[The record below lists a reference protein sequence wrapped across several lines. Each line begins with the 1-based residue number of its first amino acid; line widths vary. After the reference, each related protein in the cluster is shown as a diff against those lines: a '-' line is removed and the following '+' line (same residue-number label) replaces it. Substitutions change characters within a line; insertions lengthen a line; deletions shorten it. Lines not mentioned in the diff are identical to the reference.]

1 MFIVSVIAISLII
14 VVLFIKLIPEIA
26 IIYLFVVSSLYLRRL
41 CNEQKISNVL
51 GMVLFIGLAVTS
63 LFFMIKF

>member
-41 CNEQKISNVL
+41 CIEQKISNVL
-51 GMVLFIGLAVTS
+51 GMVLFIGLAVAS